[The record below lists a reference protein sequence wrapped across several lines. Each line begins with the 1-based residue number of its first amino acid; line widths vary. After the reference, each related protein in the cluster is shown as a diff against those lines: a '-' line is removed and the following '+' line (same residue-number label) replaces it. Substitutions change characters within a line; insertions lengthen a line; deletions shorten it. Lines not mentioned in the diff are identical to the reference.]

1 MTTKGPRMRPS
12 VAAFRDFF
20 SVRTDNPEL
29 VRAQI
34 KALAKQ
40 LPLLLF
46 IGLVNALAVAWTH
59 YGVAPNLLT
68 IGFPLLLAIGYPA
81 LAWTWVKT
89 SYRPP
94 SHADACRLLKA
105 ATIQAPIAT
114 AVTLAWAWVLFQYGD
129 AYAQGHVV
137 FTVGITITCCIF
149 CQMHLRPAAL
159 SVTGVTAVAFVVFFF
174 ETHRLVF
181 QAVAVSML
189 LGLAA
194 MAYIVLIFYRDF
206 AAMIAF
212 QKELGASHLENS
224 RLANLDSLTDL
235 PNRRQFFSTLRKLL
249 RRGDLRRFVVGVVD
263 LDGFK
268 SVNDLYG
275 HTAGD
280 RVLVEAGRR
289 MRDLGGDAISFS
301 RLGGDEF
308 GVIIDESLND
318 AEILAL
324 GVRICALLKI
334 PFVLPD
340 GVAEVSGSIGFAT
353 FPEAGS
359 TAELLFERAD
369 YSLYHAKKHRR
380 GRPVI
385 FSIEH
390 ETEIRQFAN
399 LERCLRDADLET
411 EMSLHFQPIVDVARG
426 KILAFEALARWDSP
440 TLGRVAPDIFI
451 RVAERGDLINRLT
464 RMLLRKALAAAR
476 TWPND
481 IRVSFNLSTR
491 DLSSREAIVNIVA
504 IIESSGIAPSRI
516 DLEVTETAL
525 MQDFDQASLS
535 LRTLRALGV
544 RISLDDFGTG
554 YSSLSYLQQFPIDK
568 IKVDRSFTREVETEP
583 SCRAIVKSVIDLCQN
598 LNLTC
603 VVEGMETDAQ
613 ARVLR
618 ELGCTIM
625 QGWLFGKPM
634 PASEVL
640 AFLEVGR
647 PPRLTALAS

>member
-46 IGLVNALAVAWTH
+46 ICLVNALAVAWTH

>member
-46 IGLVNALAVAWTH
+46 ICLVNALAVAWTH

-206 AAMIAF
+206 ADMIAF

>member
-1 MTTKGPRMRPS
+1 MRPS

-46 IGLVNALAVAWTH
+46 ICLVNALAVAWTH